1 MSFQQHCQ
9 RPSHQLRIM
18 QDSYTH
24 LKANAKNQDDSLM
37 SPPLTPTDA
46 PLNDLWHYS
55 ATVEELSM
63 PSIEATRK
71 DRKQFIKNYARMVP
85 SLRKNKRNAHGVF
98 ALNVYRDILLKQ
110 QQQRQQ
116 QQKQQE
122 KSKYN
127 HCARLDNVVPH
138 TKKRKMVAED
148 GIKRKRVSSVLPS
161 GKDAASA
168 FDAIDIDTSDIL
180 FYPEGWAPNNAALD
194 HVPVK
199 VNWKGAPLPIN
210 DQPYFD
216 HLHQIESTMASVLRL
231 SPVQY
236 LRCKRTLILAART
249 LKIQQIPFTKSVA
262 QKLCRVDVNK
272 TSALWTAF
280 GQLGWFDGP
289 I

>member
-1 MSFQQHCQ
+1 MSFQQYCH
-9 RPSHQLRIM
+9 RPSPQLRIM

-24 LKANAKNQDDSLM
+24 LKENTKNQDDSLM

-46 PLNDLWHYS
+46 PLNDLWHCN
-55 ATVEELSM
+55 ANVELPM
-63 PSIEATRK
+63 PSIESPRK
-71 DRKQFIKNYARMVP
+71 NRKQFIKNYARMVP
-85 SLRKNKRNAHGVF
+85 SLQKKKRNAHGIF

-110 QQQRQQ
+110 EQLQ
-116 QQKQQE
+116 QQKKQD

-127 HCARLDNVVPH
+127 HCVRSDNAVPH
-138 TKKRKMVAED
+138 TKKRKTVAED
-148 GIKRKRVSSVLPS
+148 GVKRKRVSSVLPS
-161 GKDAASA
+161 GKDAALA
-168 FDAIDIDTSDIL
+168 FDAVDIDTADII
-180 FYPEGWAPNNAALD
+180 FYPQGWAPFNEALD
-194 HVPVK
+194 QVPVK
-199 VNWKGAPLPIN
+199 VNWKGAPLPID

-216 HLHQIESTMASVLRL
+216 HLHHIEATMASVLRL